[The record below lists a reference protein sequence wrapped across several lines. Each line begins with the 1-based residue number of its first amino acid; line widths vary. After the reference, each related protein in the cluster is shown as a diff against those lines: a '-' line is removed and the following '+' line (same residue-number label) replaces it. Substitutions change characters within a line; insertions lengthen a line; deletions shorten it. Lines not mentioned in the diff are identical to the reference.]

1 MTRRMRHTLWIS
13 GALLV
18 AAAGWL
24 GFSRLRVREVETVR
38 PAEREVVELVIASG
52 TLRAKRQS
60 PIGSEVTGVIESVFV
75 EDGDRV
81 AAGAS
86 LVQLRRDD
94 ARQRLEQ
101 SRQAAQTAAAELAL
115 VRRGTTPEELARADA
130 ELDRATAARLQA
142 ERDFARRRALF
153 DDQVVAQADLDLAA
167 STRDQAAAA
176 EAAARE
182 TLADLR
188 ARPRPE
194 DLQVAEARLR
204 EAETAVLVAKQDLER
219 RTIRAPLPGLV
230 IRRSAEPG
238 QSVTPGNALLE
249 LADLRVTE
257 IYVET
262 DENNLDRLRTGQRAT
277 VLAPAFRDQPFAAT
291 LAQIGPEVDSSR
303 GVVGLRFTPDRLP
316 DFVRPD
322 MTVDVSVEVARLPRA
337 LSLPATAL
345 LQRDGRWHV
354 LVVTGDTVREQP
366 VRVLARGTEWIAV
379 TDVPSDAAVLVRGTE
394 AAAGDTVRPVARP

>member
-1 MTRRMRHTLWIS
+1 MRHTLWIS

>member
-1 MTRRMRHTLWIS
+1 MRHTLWIS

-379 TDVPSDAAVLVRGTE
+379 TGVPSDAAVLVRGTE

>member
-1 MTRRMRHTLWIS
+1 MTRRMRHTLWIG

-24 GFSRLRVREVETVR
+24 GVTRLRVREVETVR

-52 TLRAKRQS
+52 MLRAKRQS
-60 PIGSEVTGVIESVFV
+60 PIGSEVTGIIESVYV
-75 EDGDRV
+75 DDGDNV
-81 AAGAS
+81 AAGDI
-86 LVQLRRDD
+86 LIQLRPEDSR
-94 ARQRLEQ
+94 RRLEQ
-101 SRQAAQTAAAELAL
+101 SRQAMETAEAELAL
-115 VRRGTTPEELARADA
+115 VRRGATAEELARADA
-130 ELDRATAARLQA
+130 EVARATAARLQT
-142 ERDFARRRALF
+142 EREYGRLRALF
-153 DDQVVAQADLDLAA
+153 EDRLIAQADLDLAA
-167 STRDQAAAA
+167 SSRDQAQAA

-194 DLQVAEARLR
+194 DLQVTEARLR
-204 EAETAVLVAKQDLER
+204 EAETAVLVAEQDLER

-238 QSVTPGNALLE
+238 QSITPGNALLE

-277 VLAPAFRDQPFAAT
+277 VLAPAFRDRPFAAT
-291 LAQIGPEVDSSR
+291 LAQIGPEVDSGR

-316 DFVRPD
+316 DFARPD

-345 LQRDGRWHV
+345 LQRDGRWQV
-354 LVVTGDTVREQP
+354 LIVTGETVREQT

-379 TDVPSDAAVLVRGTE
+379 EGVPPDAAVLARGTE